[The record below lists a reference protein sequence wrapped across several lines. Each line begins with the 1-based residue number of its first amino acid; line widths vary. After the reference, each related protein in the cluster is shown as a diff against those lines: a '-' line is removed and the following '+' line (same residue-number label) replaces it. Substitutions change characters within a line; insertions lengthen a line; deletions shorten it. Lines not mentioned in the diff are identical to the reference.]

1 MQKLTQSSKFP
12 TALRRFRPSR
22 LLPLSLLAVVL
33 SACSGLPSYAA
44 LHPATTQ
51 GNSMYNLW
59 QGSMTLGLGIG
70 IFVWGLILYS
80 VFKFKKKG
88 NSIPSQTQYHIPLE
102 ITYTVIPILIVVGLF
117 YFTIQ
122 SENKVDK
129 IVPNPAVKIT
139 VTAFQWGWR
148 FNYPK
153 QNITIATTS
162 PGSRPTLV
170 IPTNVPVRI
179 NLVSSD
185 VIHSFYVPKFLFK
198 RQAIPGVKNTFDF
211 NATKP
216 GTYFGECSEFC
227 GLHHDN
233 MLFNVKAVTP
243 SVFKTWLASNH
254 GKVTA

>member
-1 MQKLTQSSKFP
+1 MF
-12 TALRRFRPSR
+12 
-22 LLPLSLLAVVL
+22 
-33 SACSGLPSYAA
+33 
-44 LHPATTQ
+44 
-51 GNSMYNLW
+51 NLW
-59 QGSMTLGLGIG
+59 QGSMTLGLAIG

-80 VFKFKKKG
+80 VFKFRKKG
-88 NSIPSQTQYHIPLE
+88 NSIPSQTQYHVPLE
-102 ITYTVIPILIVVGLF
+102 ITYTVIPILIVIGLF

-122 SENKVDK
+122 SEHKVDK
-129 IVPNPAVKIT
+129 IVPNPAVKVT
-139 VTAFQWGWR
+139 VTAFQWGWK

-153 QNITIATTS
+153 QNITIATTN

-170 IPTNVPVRI
+170 IPTKVPVRI

-216 GTYFGECSEFC
+216 GTYLGECSEFC

-233 MLFNVKAVTP
+233 MLFYVKAITP
-243 SVFKTWLASNH
+243 AAFKVWLASNH
-254 GKVTA
+254 GKATA